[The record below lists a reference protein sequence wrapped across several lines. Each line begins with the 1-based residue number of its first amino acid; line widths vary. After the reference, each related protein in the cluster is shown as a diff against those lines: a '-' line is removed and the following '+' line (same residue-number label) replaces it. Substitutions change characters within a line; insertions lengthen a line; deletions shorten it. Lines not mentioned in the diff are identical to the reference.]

1 MADPV
6 MEAPIIVEETA
17 TAGRDF
23 DDGINATFVYDQP
36 VTLAS
41 DIEGMRIALGA
52 LTFTPDVY
60 AQANPR
66 SDSTAFLMAELSN
79 NGAELLLPSEEVT
92 YYLNG
97 QFIGAG
103 HLPLI
108 AQGDTHEL
116 AFGPINGLQLTH
128 TVLDRISGDTGV
140 ITSRN
145 QRSETNVV
153 TAENF
158 TDQTWDLRLFDRV
171 PYSEQEDLVITHQ
184 TTPRSDHTD
193 YKDQR
198 GILVWETELLPDQ
211 SFEATIKHEVKW
223 PTDKILR

>member
-1 MADPV
+1 
-6 MEAPIIVEETA
+6 
-17 TAGRDF
+17 
-23 DDGINATFVYDQP
+23 
-36 VTLAS
+36 
-41 DIEGMRIALGA
+41 
-52 LTFTPDVY
+52 
-60 AQANPR
+60 
-66 SDSTAFLMAELSN
+66 
-79 NGAELLLPSEEVT
+79 
-92 YYLNG
+92 
-97 QFIGAG
+97 
-103 HLPLI
+103 LPLI